1 MSYSLS
7 SKFLYADIME
17 PVFTRMIKMDFIFLN
32 KDMMRFSTVRIDDS
46 WKKYHEIL
54 NEKYVGFVL
63 SKNMKTLEDKTDFQ
77 ISMDRLIGLLK
88 STDLDEYHKVK
99 H

>member
-1 MSYSLS
+1 
-7 SKFLYADIME
+7 ME

-32 KDMMRFSTVRIDDS
+32 KDMMRFSNVRIDDS

-77 ISMDRLIGLLK
+77 ISMDSLIGLLK